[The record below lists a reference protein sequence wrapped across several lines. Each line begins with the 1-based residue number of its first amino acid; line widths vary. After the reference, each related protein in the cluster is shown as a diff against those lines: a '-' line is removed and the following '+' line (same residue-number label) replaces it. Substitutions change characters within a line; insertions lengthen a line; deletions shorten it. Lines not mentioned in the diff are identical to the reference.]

1 MGMVNLLS
9 TSSDPIRER
18 VVLFT
23 SKCVSLQ
30 KDDRQQKSHLL
41 LPETAHTR
49 SNKALEPTF
58 KSFSRVNGLWHWD
71 CDNFKVG
78 TDVVEGSQCIMM
90 YIVVACHLEAIFG
103 MKHMM

>member
-9 TSSDPIRER
+9 TSSDPIRERR

-41 LPETAHTR
+41 LPETSHTR

-58 KSFSRVNGLWHWD
+58 KSFFGGEWPLALALW
-71 CDNFKVG
+71 
-78 TDVVEGSQCIMM
+78 
-90 YIVVACHLEAIFG
+90 
-103 MKHMM
+103 

>member
-49 SNKALEPTF
+49 SNNALEPTF
-58 KSFSRVNGLWHWD
+58 KSFFGVNGLWHWHYG
-71 CDNFKVG
+71 NFKVG
-78 TDVVEGSQCIMM
+78 ADVVERSQCIMM
-90 YIVVACHLEAIFG
+90 YIVLACHLEAIFG
-103 MKHMM
+103 MKHMV